1 MRRVSTSYGSW
12 RSSWNT
18 SGNNTP
24 SDQWLGQKGRSVSE
38 RFASTCAR
46 VRVCACVRVCVCA
59 CVRACVCM
67 CVHGW
72 VWNLS
77 LSVEHRE
84 RPNKGAVH
92 MCAQIR
98 RFIWAREMLGRL
110 SPLKFY
116 RCLLFSF
123 ADLCVQAQFNAPGHI
138 DTAHTTRREISQQ
151 TTIVCYC
158 WKHMSTQT
166 DRQTHTNTKT
176 AQTLWPRRFDESFAR
191 VQNWSIELRFAEP
204 SGPVRTKNM
213 RTDIHVWVNS
223 TKEMKNVVMLF
234 LSNSLSIPL
243 SLRLSSLHTY
253 YITYIHTTIHIS
265 LREIENEG
273 KKEKG
278 EKVCVCL

>member
-1 MRRVSTSYGSW
+1 MVIILQV
-12 RSSWNT
+12 T
-18 SGNNTP
+18 SG
-24 SDQWLGQKGRSVSE
+24 W
-38 RFASTCAR
+38 AR
-46 VRVCACVRVCVCA
+46 KAALCRRDSPVPVRVCA

-138 DTAHTTRREISQQ
+138 DTAHTTKREISQQ
-151 TTIVCYC
+151 TTIVCSC

-166 DRQTHTNTKT
+166 DRQTHTNT
-176 AQTLWPRRFDESFAR
+176 
-191 VQNWSIELRFAEP
+191 
-204 SGPVRTKNM
+204 
-213 RTDIHVWVNS
+213 
-223 TKEMKNVVMLF
+223 
-234 LSNSLSIPL
+234 
-243 SLRLSSLHTY
+243 
-253 YITYIHTTIHIS
+253 
-265 LREIENEG
+265 
-273 KKEKG
+273 
-278 EKVCVCL
+278 